1 MWGRSSWASPS
12 PRRSSRWARPS
23 PISSTSRRSP
33 PTKRSH
39 DRSRRP
45 TMTRRAPP
53 FTRILLGSLVLTL
66 PAALVLGVL
75 VWADALPVGTA
86 ALSVAA
92 IYAGVALLSGP
103 LFSGLAQVRT
113 ALGALAQGAT
123 TLPDIVTLSPTARE
137 LGRDA
142 ARFARALRETVAA
155 SAEARASAESVLSAL
170 PEPLMLIDAEPR
182 ILSANPSALELLG
195 PRLAGRD
202 LGAALRVP
210 AVLEATDA
218 VLAGGE
224 GRTVEIELP
233 GSVERHLSAQV
244 GPLRPPTS
252 AGAAAVLT
260 LTDITG
266 SKRSERMRQDFVA
279 NASHELRTP
288 LATLLGFIE
297 TLRGPARDDNAAR
310 DRFLSIM
317 AEQASRMSR
326 LVDDLL
332 SLSRIELNE
341 HLAPKERVDLR
352 RVLVAGDPDELAQVF
367 QNLIDNAIKYGRSG
381 TAVEV
386 SAGVSTRRLA
396 GTPAALVAILDHGE
410 GILSE
415 HIPRLTER
423 FYRVDPARSRELGG
437 TGLGLAIVKHI
448 VNHHRGL
455 LEIESELGEGSVFTV
470 HLPVAEAAEPP
481 RV

>member
-1 MWGRSSWASPS
+1 M
-12 PRRSSRWARPS
+12 RW
-23 PISSTSRRSP
+23 
-33 PTKRSH
+33 
-39 DRSRRP
+39 
-45 TMTRRAPP
+45 RAPS
-53 FTRILLGSLVLTL
+53 FARIFLGSLVLTL

-75 VWADALPVGTA
+75 AWTEALAAGTA
-86 ALSVAA
+86 VLATLA
-92 IYAGVALLSGP
+92 IYLGVALVSGP
-103 LFSGLAQVRT
+103 LFSGLAQVRA
-113 ALGALAQGAT
+113 ALQALAQGAT
-123 TLPDIVTLSPTARE
+123 AVPDIVTLSPMARE
-137 LGRDA
+137 LGRDVV
-142 ARFARALRETVAA
+142 RFARALRETVAE
-155 SAEARASAESVLSAL
+155 SAEARASAEAVLSAL
-170 PEPLMLIDAEPR
+170 PEPLLLIDAERR
-182 ILSANPSALELLG
+182 IVSANPSALDLLG

-218 VLAGGE
+218 VLAGGA
-224 GRTVEIELP
+224 GRTVEVDLP
-233 GSVERHLSAQV
+233 GLVERHLSAQV

-266 SKRSERMRQDFVA
+266 TKRSERMRQDFVA

-310 DRFLSIM
+310 ERFLSIM
-317 AEQASRMSR
+317 AEQASRMAR

-352 RVLVAGDPDELAQVF
+352 RVLIAVADGLEQRAAKRQMRIDVALPDSLPDVVGDPDEIVQVF

-386 SAGVSTRRLA
+386 SAATSAKRLA
-396 GTPAALVAILDHGE
+396 GAPAAAVAIRDHGE
-410 GILSE
+410 GILAE
-415 HIPRLTER
+415 QIPRLTER
-423 FYRVDPARSRELGG
+423 FYRVDPASSRELGG

-455 LEIESELGEGSVFTV
+455 LEIESELGQGSVFTV
-470 HLPVAEAAEPP
+470 HLPIVESAEP
-481 RV
+481 RRL

>member
-1 MWGRSSWASPS
+1 
-12 PRRSSRWARPS
+12 
-23 PISSTSRRSP
+23 
-33 PTKRSH
+33 
-39 DRSRRP
+39 
-45 TMTRRAPP
+45 MTRRAPP
-53 FTRILLGSLVLTL
+53 FGRILLGSLVLTL

-75 VWADALPVGTA
+75 VWAGAITGDTGGLA
-86 ALSVAA
+86 ALA
-92 IYAGVALLSGP
+92 IYIGVALVSGP
-103 LFSGLAQVRT
+103 LFSGLAQVKA
-113 ALGALAQGAT
+113 ALEALAQGAT
-123 TLPDIVTLSPTARE
+123 PLPGIVTLSPTARE
-137 LGRDA
+137 LGRDVG
-142 ARFARALRETVAA
+142 RFSRALRETIVR

-170 PEPLMLIDAEPR
+170 PEPLLLIDAERR
-182 ILSANPSALELLG
+182 IVSANPAALDLLG

-218 VLAGGE
+218 VLKGAGAH
-224 GRTVEIELP
+224 TVEVDLP
-233 GSVERHLSAQV
+233 GAVERHLSAQV
-244 GPLRPPTS
+244 GPLQPPTS
-252 AGAAAVLT
+252 EGAAAVLT
-260 LTDITG
+260 LTDITA

-297 TLRGPARDDNAAR
+297 TMRGPARDDEAAR

-317 AEQASRMSR
+317 AEQASRMAR

-341 HLAPKERVDLR
+341 HLAPRERVDLR
-352 RVLVAGDPDELAQVF
+352 RVLIAVADSLEQRAEKRQMRIEVSLPDALPEVVGDPDELAQVF

-386 SAGVSTRRLA
+386 SAAASPKRL
-396 GTPAALVAILDHGE
+396 GGGAAAVVAIRDHGE
-410 GILSE
+410 GILTE

-423 FYRVDPARSRELGG
+423 FYRVDPARSREFGG

-455 LEIESELGEGSVFTV
+455 LEIESELGEGSVFAV
-470 HLPVAEAAEPP
+470 HLPVAEIP
-481 RV
+481 

>member
-1 MWGRSSWASPS
+1 M
-12 PRRSSRWARPS
+12 
-23 PISSTSRRSP
+23 
-33 PTKRSH
+33 
-39 DRSRRP
+39 
-45 TMTRRAPP
+45 MRRAPP
-53 FTRILLGSLVLTL
+53 IGRILLGSLLLTL

-75 VWADALPVGTA
+75 AWAGTFAIGTTALATV
-86 ALSVAA
+86 A
-92 IYAGVALLSGP
+92 IYLGVALLSGP
-103 LFSGLAQVRT
+103 LFSGLAQVKR
-113 ALGALAQGAT
+113 ALEALAQGAT

-137 LGRDA
+137 LGRDVG
-142 ARFARALRETVAA
+142 RFSRALRETIDE
-155 SAEARASAESVLSAL
+155 SAKARASAESVLSAL
-170 PEPLMLIDAEPR
+170 PEPLLLIDAERR
-182 ILSANPSALELLG
+182 IVSANPSALDLLG

-218 VLAGGE
+218 VLAGDGAH
-224 GRTVEIELP
+224 TVEVDLP
-233 GSVERHLSAQV
+233 GPVERHLSAQV

-252 AGAAAVLT
+252 EGAAAVLT
-260 LTDITG
+260 LTDITA
-266 SKRSERMRQDFVA
+266 SKRSEHMRQDFVA

-297 TLRGPARDDNAAR
+297 TMRGPARDDEAAR

-317 AEQASRMSR
+317 AEQASRMAR

-341 HLAPKERVDLR
+341 HLAPRERVDLR
-352 RVLVAGDPDELAQVF
+352 RVLIAVADSLEQRAEKRQMRIDVSLPEALPEVVGDPDELAQVF

-386 SAGVSTRRLA
+386 SANTSPKRLA
-396 GTPAALVAILDHGE
+396 GGAAAVVAIRDHGE
-410 GILSE
+410 GILTE

-423 FYRVDPARSRELGG
+423 FYRVDPARSREFGG

-455 LEIESELGEGSVFTV
+455 LEIESELGEGSVFAV
-470 HLPVAEAAEPP
+470 HLPVAESA
-481 RV
+481 

>member
-1 MWGRSSWASPS
+1 M
-12 PRRSSRWARPS
+12 RW
-23 PISSTSRRSP
+23 
-33 PTKRSH
+33 
-39 DRSRRP
+39 
-45 TMTRRAPP
+45 RAPP
-53 FTRILLGSLVLTL
+53 FARICLGSLVLTL
-66 PAALVLGVL
+66 PAAVVLGVL
-75 VWADALPVGTA
+75 AWTGTLSAGTA
-86 ALSVAA
+86 ALATLAV
-92 IYAGVALLSGP
+92 YLGVALLSGP
-103 LFSGLAQVRT
+103 LFSGLAQVKA
-113 ALGALAQGAT
+113 ALQALAQGAT

-137 LGRDA
+137 LGRDVG
-142 ARFARALRETVAA
+142 RFARALRETVAA
-155 SAEARASAESVLSAL
+155 SAEARASAESVLAAL
-170 PEPLMLIDAEPR
+170 PEPLLLIDAERR
-182 ILSANPSALELLG
+182 IVSANPSALDLLG
-195 PRLAGRD
+195 PRLPGRD

-218 VLAGGE
+218 VLAGGT
-224 GRTVEIELP
+224 GRTVEVDLP

-266 SKRSERMRQDFVA
+266 TKRSERMRQDFVA

-317 AEQASRMSR
+317 AEQASRMAR

-352 RVLVAGDPDELAQVF
+352 RVLIAVADGLEQRAAKRQMRIDVALPESLPDVVGDPDELAQVF

-386 SAGVSTRRLA
+386 TGGASPRRLA
-396 GTPAALVAILDHGE
+396 GVLAAQVAIRDHGE
-410 GILSE
+410 GILTE

-455 LEIESELGEGSVFTV
+455 LEIESELGEGSVFKV
-470 HLPVAEAAEPP
+470 HLPVAAVSEIP
-481 RV
+481 RL

>member
-1 MWGRSSWASPS
+1 
-12 PRRSSRWARPS
+12 
-23 PISSTSRRSP
+23 
-33 PTKRSH
+33 
-39 DRSRRP
+39 
-45 TMTRRAPP
+45 MTRRAPP
-53 FTRILLGSLVLTL
+53 FGRILLGSLVLAL
-66 PAALVLGVL
+66 PAAVVLAVL
-75 VWADALPVGTA
+75 VSAGALSRGTA
-86 ALSVAA
+86 GLAILA
-92 IYAGVALLSGP
+92 IYLGVALLAGP
-103 LFSGLAQVRT
+103 LFSGLAQVKR
-113 ALGALAQGAT
+113 ALEALAQGAT
-123 TLPDIVTLSPTARE
+123 TLPDVVTLSPTARE
-137 LGRDA
+137 LGRDVG
-142 ARFARALRETVAA
+142 RFSRAFRETIAR
-155 SAEARASAESVLSAL
+155 SAEAQASAESVLSAL
-170 PEPLMLIDAEPR
+170 PEPLLLIDAERR
-182 ILSANPSALELLG
+182 IVSANPSALDLLG

-218 VLAGGE
+218 VLKGAGA
-224 GRTVEIELP
+224 RTVEVDLP
-233 GSVERHLSAQV
+233 GPIERHLSAQV
-244 GPLRPPTS
+244 GSLRPPTS
-252 AGAAAVLT
+252 EGAEAVLT
-260 LTDITG
+260 LTDITA

-317 AEQASRMSR
+317 AEQASRMAR

-341 HLAPKERVDLR
+341 HLAPKQRVDLR
-352 RVLVAGDPDELAQVF
+352 RVLMAVADSLEQRAEKRQMRIDVNLPDALPEVVGDPDELAQVF

-386 SAGVSTRRLA
+386 SATSSAKRLSGA
-396 GTPAALVAILDHGE
+396 PAASVAIRDHGE
-410 GILSE
+410 GILTE

-455 LEIESELGEGSVFTV
+455 LEVESELGEGSVFTV
-470 HLPVAEAAEPP
+470 HLSVAESAEPA

>member
-1 MWGRSSWASPS
+1 
-12 PRRSSRWARPS
+12 
-23 PISSTSRRSP
+23 
-33 PTKRSH
+33 
-39 DRSRRP
+39 
-45 TMTRRAPP
+45 MTRRAPP
-53 FTRILLGSLVLTL
+53 FGRIFLGSLVLTV
-66 PAALVLGVL
+66 PAAVVLSVL
-75 VWADALPVGTA
+75 VWAGALSGGTA
-86 ALSVAA
+86 GLATLAT
-92 IYAGVALLSGP
+92 YLGVVLVSGP
-103 LFSGLAQVRT
+103 LFSGLVQVKG
-113 ALGALAQGAT
+113 ALEALAQGAT
-123 TLPDIVTLSPTARE
+123 TLPNIVTLSPTARE
-137 LGRDA
+137 LGRDVG
-142 ARFARALRETVAA
+142 RFSRALRETIAK

-170 PEPLMLIDAEPR
+170 PEPLLLIDPERR
-182 ILSANPSALELLG
+182 IVSANPSALDVLG

-218 VLAGGE
+218 VLKGAGA
-224 GRTVEIELP
+224 RTVEVDLP
-233 GSVERHLSAQV
+233 GPIERHLSAQV

-252 AGAAAVLT
+252 EGAAAVLT
-260 LTDITG
+260 LTDITT

-310 DRFLSIM
+310 ERFLSIM
-317 AEQASRMSR
+317 AEQASRMAR

-352 RVLVAGDPDELAQVF
+352 RVLMAVADSLEQRAEKRQMRIDISLPDALPEVVGDPDELAQVF

-386 SAGVSTRRLA
+386 SAATSGKRLA
-396 GTPAALVAILDHGE
+396 GAAAAAVAIRDHGE
-410 GILSE
+410 GILTE

-455 LEIESELGEGSVFTV
+455 LEIESELGEGSVFTI
-470 HLPVAEAAEPP
+470 HLPVADPAEAS
-481 RV
+481 RL

>member
-1 MWGRSSWASPS
+1 M
-12 PRRSSRWARPS
+12 
-23 PISSTSRRSP
+23 
-33 PTKRSH
+33 
-39 DRSRRP
+39 
-45 TMTRRAPP
+45 MRRAPP
-53 FTRILLGSLVLTL
+53 FARIILGSLVLTV
-66 PAALVLGVL
+66 PSAVVLGVL
-75 VWADALPVGTA
+75 VWAEELAIGTA
-86 ALSVAA
+86 ALATTA
-92 IYAGVALLSGP
+92 IFVGIALMSGP
-103 LFSGLAQVRT
+103 LFSGLVQVKR
-113 ALGALAQGAT
+113 ALEALAQGAT
-123 TLPDIVTLSPTARE
+123 ALPDIVTLSPTARE
-137 LGRDA
+137 LGRDVG
-142 ARFARALRETVAA
+142 RFARALRETVAE

-170 PEPLMLIDAEPR
+170 PEPLLLINTERR
-182 ILSANPSALELLG
+182 IVSANPSAVDLLG
-195 PRLAGRD
+195 PRLGGRD

-218 VLAGGE
+218 VLEGGD
-224 GRTVEIELP
+224 GRTVEVDLP
-233 GSVERHLSAQV
+233 GPVERHLSAQV

-252 AGAAAVLT
+252 EGAAAVVT
-260 LTDITG
+260 LTDITAT
-266 SKRSERMRQDFVA
+266 KRSERMRQDFVA

-352 RVLVAGDPDELAQVF
+352 RVLMAVADSLEQRAEKRAMRIDVALPESLPEVIGDPDELAQVF

-386 SAGVSTRRLA
+386 SAGASLKRLA
-396 GTPAALVAILDHGE
+396 GAPAAQVAIRDHGE
-410 GILSE
+410 GILTE

-455 LEIESELGEGSVFTV
+455 LEVDSTLGEGSVFTV
-470 HLPVAEAAEPP
+470 HLPVVELSEVP

>member
-1 MWGRSSWASPS
+1 M
-12 PRRSSRWARPS
+12 RW
-23 PISSTSRRSP
+23 
-33 PTKRSH
+33 
-39 DRSRRP
+39 
-45 TMTRRAPP
+45 RAPP
-53 FTRILLGSLVLTL
+53 FARICLGSLVLTL
-66 PAALVLGVL
+66 PAAVVLGVL
-75 VWADALPVGTA
+75 AWTGTLSAGTA
-86 ALSVAA
+86 ALATLAV
-92 IYAGVALLSGP
+92 YLGVALLSGP
-103 LFSGLAQVRT
+103 LFSGLAQVKA
-113 ALGALAQGAT
+113 ALQALAQGAT

-137 LGRDA
+137 LGRDVG
-142 ARFARALRETVAA
+142 RFARALRETVAA
-155 SAEARASAESVLSAL
+155 SAEARASAESVLAAL
-170 PEPLMLIDAEPR
+170 PEPLLLIDAERR
-182 ILSANPSALELLG
+182 IVSANPSALDLLG
-195 PRLAGRD
+195 PRLPGRD

-218 VLAGGE
+218 VLAGGT
-224 GRTVEIELP
+224 GRTIEVDLP

-266 SKRSERMRQDFVA
+266 TKRSERMRQDFVA

-317 AEQASRMSR
+317 AEQASRMAR

-352 RVLVAGDPDELAQVF
+352 RVLIAVADGLEQRAAKRQMRIDVALPESLPDVVGDPDELAQVF

-386 SAGVSTRRLA
+386 TGGASPRRLA
-396 GTPAALVAILDHGE
+396 GVLAAQVAIRDHGE
-410 GILSE
+410 GILTE

-455 LEIESELGEGSVFTV
+455 LEIESELGEGSVFKV
-470 HLPVAEAAEPP
+470 HLPVAAVSEIP
-481 RV
+481 RL

>member
-1 MWGRSSWASPS
+1 M
-12 PRRSSRWARPS
+12 
-23 PISSTSRRSP
+23 
-33 PTKRSH
+33 
-39 DRSRRP
+39 
-45 TMTRRAPP
+45 MRRAPP
-53 FTRILLGSLVLTL
+53 FARIILGSLVLTV
-66 PAALVLGVL
+66 PAAVVLGLL
-75 VWADALPVGTA
+75 VWAEELAIGTA
-86 ALSVAA
+86 ALATAA
-92 IYAGVALLSGP
+92 IFVGIALVSGP
-103 LFSGLAQVRT
+103 LFSGLVQVKR
-113 ALGALAQGAT
+113 ALEALAQGAT
-123 TLPDIVTLSPTARE
+123 ALPDIVTLSPTARE
-137 LGRDA
+137 LGRDVG
-142 ARFARALRETVAA
+142 RFARALRETVAE

-170 PEPLMLIDAEPR
+170 PEPLLLINTERR
-182 ILSANPSALELLG
+182 IVSANPSAVDLLG
-195 PRLAGRD
+195 PRLGGRD

-218 VLAGGE
+218 VLEGGD
-224 GRTVEIELP
+224 GRTVEVDLP
-233 GSVERHLSAQV
+233 GPVERHLSAQV

-252 AGAAAVLT
+252 EGAAAVVT
-260 LTDITG
+260 LTDITAT
-266 SKRSERMRQDFVA
+266 KRSERMRQDFVA

-352 RVLVAGDPDELAQVF
+352 RVLMAVADSLEQRAEKRAMRIDVALPESLPEVIGDPDELAQVF

-386 SAGVSTRRLA
+386 SAGASLKRLA
-396 GTPAALVAILDHGE
+396 GAPAAQVAIRDHGE
-410 GILSE
+410 GILTE

-455 LEIESELGEGSVFTV
+455 LEVDSTLGEGSVFTV
-470 HLPVAEAAEPP
+470 HLPVVELSEAP
-481 RV
+481 RA

>member
-1 MWGRSSWASPS
+1 
-12 PRRSSRWARPS
+12 
-23 PISSTSRRSP
+23 
-33 PTKRSH
+33 
-39 DRSRRP
+39 
-45 TMTRRAPP
+45 
-53 FTRILLGSLVLTL
+53 
-66 PAALVLGVL
+66 
-75 VWADALPVGTA
+75 
-86 ALSVAA
+86 
-92 IYAGVALLSGP
+92 
-103 LFSGLAQVRT
+103 
-113 ALGALAQGAT
+113 
-123 TLPDIVTLSPTARE
+123 
-137 LGRDA
+137 
-142 ARFARALRETVAA
+142 
-155 SAEARASAESVLSAL
+155 
-170 PEPLMLIDAEPR
+170 MLIDAERR

-266 SKRSERMRQDFVA
+266 RKRSERMRQDFVA

-352 RVLVAGDPDELAQVF
+352 RVLVAVADSLEQRAAKRQMRIETKLPESLPEVAGDPDELAQVF

-396 GTPAALVAILDHGE
+396 GTPAALVAIRDHGE

>member
-1 MWGRSSWASPS
+1 M
-12 PRRSSRWARPS
+12 RW
-23 PISSTSRRSP
+23 
-33 PTKRSH
+33 
-39 DRSRRP
+39 
-45 TMTRRAPP
+45 RAPS
-53 FTRILLGSLVLTL
+53 FARIFLGSLVLTL

-75 VWADALPVGTA
+75 AWTEALAAGTA
-86 ALSVAA
+86 VLATLA
-92 IYAGVALLSGP
+92 IYLGIALVSGP
-103 LFSGLAQVRT
+103 LFSGLAQVRA
-113 ALGALAQGAT
+113 ALQALAQGAT
-123 TLPDIVTLSPTARE
+123 ALPDIVTLSPMARE
-137 LGRDA
+137 LGRDVG
-142 ARFARALRETVAA
+142 RFARALRETVAE
-155 SAEARASAESVLSAL
+155 SAEARASAEAVLSAL
-170 PEPLMLIDAEPR
+170 PEPLLLIDAERR
-182 ILSANPSALELLG
+182 IVSANPSALDLLG

-218 VLAGGE
+218 VLAGGA
-224 GRTVEIELP
+224 GRTVEVDLP
-233 GSVERHLSAQV
+233 GLVERHLSAQV

-252 AGAAAVLT
+252 AGAAAVVT

-266 SKRSERMRQDFVA
+266 MKRSERMRQDFVA

-310 DRFLSIM
+310 ERFLSIM
-317 AEQASRMSR
+317 AEQASRMAR

-352 RVLVAGDPDELAQVF
+352 RVLIAVADGLEQRAAKRQMRIDVALPDSLPDVVGDPDEIVQVF

-386 SAGVSTRRLA
+386 TAGASPRRLA
-396 GTPAALVAILDHGE
+396 GALAAEVAIRDHGE
-410 GILSE
+410 GILAE
-415 HIPRLTER
+415 QIPRLTER

-455 LEIESELGEGSVFTV
+455 LEIESELGQGSVFTV
-470 HLPVAEAAEPP
+470 HLPIVETAEP
-481 RV
+481 RRL

>member
-1 MWGRSSWASPS
+1 M
-12 PRRSSRWARPS
+12 RW
-23 PISSTSRRSP
+23 
-33 PTKRSH
+33 
-39 DRSRRP
+39 
-45 TMTRRAPP
+45 RAPP
-53 FTRILLGSLVLTL
+53 FARIFLGSVVLTL

-75 VWADALPVGTA
+75 SWTGTLAAGTA
-86 ALSVAA
+86 VLATLAV
-92 IYAGVALLSGP
+92 YLGVALFSGP
-103 LFSGLAQVRT
+103 LFSGLAQVKAALEAL
-113 ALGALAQGAT
+113 ALGATAV
-123 TLPDIVTLSPTARE
+123 PDIVTLSPTARE
-137 LGRDA
+137 LGRDVG
-142 ARFARALRETVAA
+142 RFARALRETVAE

-170 PEPLMLIDAEPR
+170 PEPLLLIDAERR
-182 ILSANPSALELLG
+182 IVSANRSALDLLG

-202 LGAALRVP
+202 LGAALRAP

-218 VLAGGE
+218 VLAGGA
-224 GRTVEIELP
+224 GRTVEVELP
-233 GSVERHLSAQV
+233 GSLERHLSAQV

-252 AGAAAVLT
+252 EGAAAVLT

-266 SKRSERMRQDFVA
+266 TKRSERMRQDFVA

-297 TLRGPARDDNAAR
+297 TLRGPARDDSAAH

-352 RVLVAGDPDELAQVF
+352 RVLIAVADSLEQRAEKRQMRIDVDLPESLPEVVGDPDELAQVF
-367 QNLIDNAIKYGRSG
+367 QNLIDNAIKYGRPG
-381 TAVEV
+381 TGVEV
-386 SAGVSTRRLA
+386 GAGPSPRRLA
-396 GTPAALVAILDHGE
+396 GALAARVSIRDHGE
-410 GILSE
+410 GILTE

-455 LEIESELGEGSVFTV
+455 LEIESELGEGSRFTV
-470 HLPVAEAAEPP
+470 HLPIVETSEPP

>member
-1 MWGRSSWASPS
+1 M
-12 PRRSSRWARPS
+12 RW
-23 PISSTSRRSP
+23 
-33 PTKRSH
+33 
-39 DRSRRP
+39 
-45 TMTRRAPP
+45 RAPP
-53 FTRILLGSLVLTL
+53 FARIFLGSLVLTL
-66 PAALVLGVL
+66 PAALVLGAL
-75 VWADALPVGTA
+75 AWTETLAADTALLATF
-86 ALSVAA
+86 A
-92 IYAGVALLSGP
+92 IYLGVALLSGP
-103 LFSGLAQVRT
+103 LFSGLAQVKA
-113 ALGALAQGAT
+113 ALQALAQGAT

-137 LGRDA
+137 LGRDVG
-142 ARFARALRETVAA
+142 RFARALRETVAE

-170 PEPLMLIDAEPR
+170 PEPLLLIDAERR
-182 ILSANPSALELLG
+182 IVSANPSAVELLG

-218 VLAGGE
+218 VLEGGAG
-224 GRTVEIELP
+224 RAVEVDLP

-266 SKRSERMRQDFVA
+266 TKRSERMRQDFVA

-310 DRFLSIM
+310 ERFLSIM
-317 AEQASRMSR
+317 AEQASRMAR

-341 HLAPKERVDLR
+341 HLAPKQRVDLR
-352 RVLVAGDPDELAQVF
+352 RVLIAVADALEQRAAKRQMRIDLALPESLPDVVGDPDELVQVF

-386 SAGVSTRRLA
+386 TAGASPRRLA
-396 GTPAALVAILDHGE
+396 GTLAAEVAIRDYGE
-410 GILSE
+410 GILTE
-415 HIPRLTER
+415 QIPRLTER

-455 LEIESELGEGSVFTV
+455 LEIESQLGEGSVFTV
-470 HLPVAEAAEPP
+470 HLPVVESADT
-481 RV
+481 RRL

>member
-1 MWGRSSWASPS
+1 
-12 PRRSSRWARPS
+12 
-23 PISSTSRRSP
+23 
-33 PTKRSH
+33 
-39 DRSRRP
+39 
-45 TMTRRAPP
+45 
-53 FTRILLGSLVLTL
+53 
-66 PAALVLGVL
+66 
-75 VWADALPVGTA
+75 
-86 ALSVAA
+86 
-92 IYAGVALLSGP
+92 
-103 LFSGLAQVRT
+103 
-113 ALGALAQGAT
+113 
-123 TLPDIVTLSPTARE
+123 
-137 LGRDA
+137 
-142 ARFARALRETVAA
+142 
-155 SAEARASAESVLSAL
+155 VLSAL
-170 PEPLMLIDAEPR
+170 PEPLLLIDTERR
-182 ILSANPSALELLG
+182 IVSANPSALDLLG

-218 VLAGGE
+218 VLKGGSA
-224 GRTVEIELP
+224 RTVEVDLP

-252 AGAAAVLT
+252 EGAAAVLT
-260 LTDITG
+260 LTDITA

-297 TLRGPARDDNAAR
+297 TMRGPARDDEAAR

-317 AEQASRMSR
+317 AEQASRMAR

-341 HLAPKERVDLR
+341 HLAPRERVDLR
-352 RVLVAGDPDELAQVF
+352 RVLAAVADSLEQRAEKRQMRIDVTLPDALPDVVGDADELAQVF

-386 SAGVSTRRLA
+386 SVGLSTKRLA
-396 GTPAALVAILDHGE
+396 GGPAAAVAIRDHGE
-410 GILSE
+410 GILTE

-423 FYRVDPARSRELGG
+423 FYRVDPARSREFGG

-455 LEIESELGEGSVFTV
+455 LEIESELGEGSVFAV
-470 HLPVAEAAEPP
+470 HLPVAEASEMP
-481 RV
+481 RL

>member
-1 MWGRSSWASPS
+1 M
-12 PRRSSRWARPS
+12 RW
-23 PISSTSRRSP
+23 
-33 PTKRSH
+33 
-39 DRSRRP
+39 
-45 TMTRRAPP
+45 RAPS
-53 FTRILLGSLVLTL
+53 FARIFLGSLVLTL

-75 VWADALPVGTA
+75 AWTEALAPGTA
-86 ALSVAA
+86 VLATVAV
-92 IYAGVALLSGP
+92 YLGVALVSGP
-103 LFSGLAQVRT
+103 LFSGLAQVRV
-113 ALGALAQGAT
+113 ALQALAQGAT
-123 TLPDIVTLSPTARE
+123 PLPDIVTLSPMARE
-137 LGRDA
+137 LGRDVG
-142 ARFARALRETVAA
+142 RFARALRETVAE
-155 SAEARASAESVLSAL
+155 SAEARTSAEAVLSAL
-170 PEPLMLIDAEPR
+170 PEPLLLIDAERR
-182 ILSANPSALELLG
+182 IVSANPSALDLLG

-218 VLAGGE
+218 VLAGGA
-224 GRTVEIELP
+224 GRTVEVDLP
-233 GSVERHLSAQV
+233 GLVERHLSAQV

-266 SKRSERMRQDFVA
+266 TKRSERMRQDFVA

-310 DRFLSIM
+310 ERFLSIM
-317 AEQASRMSR
+317 AEQASRMAR

-352 RVLVAGDPDELAQVF
+352 RVLIAVADGLEQRAAKRQMRIDVALPDSLPDVVGDPDEIVQVF

-386 SAGVSTRRLA
+386 TAGASPRRLA
-396 GTPAALVAILDHGE
+396 GALAAAVAIRDHGE
-410 GILSE
+410 GILTE
-415 HIPRLTER
+415 QIPRLTER
-423 FYRVDPARSRELGG
+423 FYRADPARSRELGG

-455 LEIESELGEGSVFTV
+455 LEIESELGQGSVFTV
-470 HLPVAEAAEPP
+470 HLPIVESAEP
-481 RV
+481 RRL

>member
-1 MWGRSSWASPS
+1 
-12 PRRSSRWARPS
+12 
-23 PISSTSRRSP
+23 
-33 PTKRSH
+33 
-39 DRSRRP
+39 
-45 TMTRRAPP
+45 
-53 FTRILLGSLVLTL
+53 
-66 PAALVLGVL
+66 
-75 VWADALPVGTA
+75 
-86 ALSVAA
+86 
-92 IYAGVALLSGP
+92 
-103 LFSGLAQVRT
+103 
-113 ALGALAQGAT
+113 
-123 TLPDIVTLSPTARE
+123 
-137 LGRDA
+137 
-142 ARFARALRETVAA
+142 
-155 SAEARASAESVLSAL
+155 VLSAL
-170 PEPLMLIDAEPR
+170 PEPLLLIDAERR
-182 ILSANPSALELLG
+182 IVSANPSAVELLG

-218 VLAGGE
+218 VLEGGAG
-224 GRTVEIELP
+224 RAVEVDLP

-266 SKRSERMRQDFVA
+266 TKRSERMRQDFVA

-310 DRFLSIM
+310 ERFLSIM
-317 AEQASRMSR
+317 AEQASRMAR

-352 RVLVAGDPDELAQVF
+352 RVLIAVADALEQRAAKRQMRIDLALPESLPDVVGDPDELVQVF

-386 SAGVSTRRLA
+386 TAGASPRRLA
-396 GTPAALVAILDHGE
+396 GALAAEVAIRDYGE
-410 GILSE
+410 GILTE
-415 HIPRLTER
+415 QIPRLTER

-455 LEIESELGEGSVFTV
+455 LEIESQLGEGSVFTV
-470 HLPVAEAAEPP
+470 HLPVVESADT
-481 RV
+481 RRL

>member
-1 MWGRSSWASPS
+1 
-12 PRRSSRWARPS
+12 
-23 PISSTSRRSP
+23 
-33 PTKRSH
+33 
-39 DRSRRP
+39 
-45 TMTRRAPP
+45 MTRRAPP
-53 FTRILLGSLVLTL
+53 FGRILLGSLVLAL
-66 PAALVLGVL
+66 PAAVVLAVL
-75 VWADALPVGTA
+75 VSAGALSGGTA
-86 ALSVAA
+86 GLSILA
-92 IYAGVALLSGP
+92 IYLGVALLAGP
-103 LFSGLAQVRT
+103 LFSGFAQVKR
-113 ALGALAQGAT
+113 ALEALAQGAT
-123 TLPDIVTLSPTARE
+123 TLPDVVTLSPTARE
-137 LGRDA
+137 LGRDVG
-142 ARFARALRETVAA
+142 RFSRALRETIAR
-155 SAEARASAESVLSAL
+155 SAEAQASAESVLSAL
-170 PEPLMLIDAEPR
+170 PEPLLLIDAERR
-182 ILSANPSALELLG
+182 IVSANPSALDLLG

-218 VLAGGE
+218 VLKGAGA
-224 GRTVEIELP
+224 RTVEVDLP
-233 GSVERHLSAQV
+233 GPIERHLSAQV
-244 GPLRPPTS
+244 GSLRPPTS
-252 AGAAAVLT
+252 EGAEAVLT
-260 LTDITG
+260 LTDITA

-317 AEQASRMSR
+317 AEQASRMAR

-341 HLAPKERVDLR
+341 HLAPKQRVDLR
-352 RVLVAGDPDELAQVF
+352 RVLMAVADSLEQRAEKRQMRIDVNLPDALPEVVGDPDELAQVF

-386 SAGVSTRRLA
+386 SATSSAKRLSGA
-396 GTPAALVAILDHGE
+396 PAASVAIRDHGE
-410 GILSE
+410 GILTE

-455 LEIESELGEGSVFTV
+455 LEVESELGEGSVFTV
-470 HLPVAEAAEPP
+470 HLPVAESAEPA

>member
-1 MWGRSSWASPS
+1 M
-12 PRRSSRWARPS
+12 RW
-23 PISSTSRRSP
+23 
-33 PTKRSH
+33 
-39 DRSRRP
+39 
-45 TMTRRAPP
+45 RAPP
-53 FTRILLGSLVLTL
+53 FARICLGSLVLTL
-66 PAALVLGVL
+66 PSAVVLGVL
-75 VWADALPVGTA
+75 AWTGTLSAGTA
-86 ALSVAA
+86 ALATLAV
-92 IYAGVALLSGP
+92 YLGVALLSGP
-103 LFSGLAQVRT
+103 LFSGLAQVKA
-113 ALGALAQGAT
+113 ALQALAQGAT

-137 LGRDA
+137 LGRDVG
-142 ARFARALRETVAA
+142 RFARALRETVAA
-155 SAEARASAESVLSAL
+155 SAEARASAESVLAAL
-170 PEPLMLIDAEPR
+170 PEPLLLIDAERR
-182 ILSANPSALELLG
+182 IVSANPSALDLLG
-195 PRLAGRD
+195 PRLPGRD

-218 VLAGGE
+218 VLAGGT
-224 GRTVEIELP
+224 GRTVEVDLP

-266 SKRSERMRQDFVA
+266 TKRSERMRQDFVA

-317 AEQASRMSR
+317 AEQASRMAR

-352 RVLVAGDPDELAQVF
+352 RVLIAVADGLEQRAAKRQMRIDVALPESLPDVVGDPDELAQVF
-367 QNLIDNAIKYGRSG
+367 QNLIDNAIKFGRSG

-386 SAGVSTRRLA
+386 TGGASPRRLA
-396 GTPAALVAILDHGE
+396 GVLAAQVAIRDHGE
-410 GILSE
+410 GILTE

-455 LEIESELGEGSVFTV
+455 LEIESELGEGSVFKV
-470 HLPVAEAAEPP
+470 HLPVAAVSEIP
-481 RV
+481 RL

>member
-1 MWGRSSWASPS
+1 
-12 PRRSSRWARPS
+12 
-23 PISSTSRRSP
+23 
-33 PTKRSH
+33 
-39 DRSRRP
+39 
-45 TMTRRAPP
+45 
-53 FTRILLGSLVLTL
+53 LGSLVLTL

-75 VWADALPVGTA
+75 AWTEALAPGTA
-86 ALSVAA
+86 VLATVAV
-92 IYAGVALLSGP
+92 YLGVALVSGP
-103 LFSGLAQVRT
+103 LFSGLAQVRV
-113 ALGALAQGAT
+113 ALQALAQGAT
-123 TLPDIVTLSPTARE
+123 PLPDIVTLSPMARE
-137 LGRDA
+137 LGRDVG
-142 ARFARALRETVAA
+142 RFARALRETVAE
-155 SAEARASAESVLSAL
+155 SAEARASAEAVLSAL
-170 PEPLMLIDAEPR
+170 PEPLLLIDAERR
-182 ILSANPSALELLG
+182 IVSANPSALDLLG

-218 VLAGGE
+218 VLAGGA
-224 GRTVEIELP
+224 GRTVEVDLP
-233 GSVERHLSAQV
+233 GLVERHLSAQV

-266 SKRSERMRQDFVA
+266 TKRSERMRQDFVA

-310 DRFLSIM
+310 ERFLSIM
-317 AEQASRMSR
+317 AEQASRMAR

-352 RVLVAGDPDELAQVF
+352 RVLIAVADGLEQRAAKRQMRIDVALPDSLPDVVGDPDEIVQVF

-386 SAGVSTRRLA
+386 TAGASPRRLA
-396 GTPAALVAILDHGE
+396 GALAAAVAIRDHGE
-410 GILSE
+410 GILTE
-415 HIPRLTER
+415 QIPRLTER
-423 FYRVDPARSRELGG
+423 FYRADPARSRELGG

-455 LEIESELGEGSVFTV
+455 LEIESELGQGSVFTV
-470 HLPVAEAAEPP
+470 HLPIVESAEP
-481 RV
+481 RRL

>member
-1 MWGRSSWASPS
+1 M
-12 PRRSSRWARPS
+12 
-23 PISSTSRRSP
+23 
-33 PTKRSH
+33 
-39 DRSRRP
+39 
-45 TMTRRAPP
+45 MRRAPP
-53 FTRILLGSLVLTL
+53 FGRILLGSLPLTL
-66 PAALVLGVL
+66 PAALVLGAL
-75 VWADALPVGTA
+75 VWAGTLAAGTA
-86 ALSVAA
+86 GLATLA
-92 IYAGVALLSGP
+92 IYLGVALLSGP
-103 LFSGLAQVRT
+103 LFSGLSQVKA
-113 ALGALAQGAT
+113 ALEALAQGAS

-137 LGRDA
+137 LGRDVG
-142 ARFARALRETVAA
+142 RFSRALRETIVE
-155 SAEARASAESVLSAL
+155 SAEARTSAESVLSAL
-170 PEPLMLIDAEPR
+170 PEPLLLIDAERR
-182 ILSANPSALELLG
+182 IVSANPSALDLLG

-218 VLAGGE
+218 VLAGNGAH
-224 GRTVEIELP
+224 TIEVDLP
-233 GSVERHLSAQV
+233 GPIERHLSAQV

-252 AGAAAVLT
+252 EGAAAVLT
-260 LTDITG
+260 LTDITA

-297 TLRGPARDDNAAR
+297 TMRGPARDDEAAR

-317 AEQASRMSR
+317 AEQASRMAR

-341 HLAPKERVDLR
+341 HLAPRERVDLR
-352 RVLVAGDPDELAQVF
+352 RVLMAVADSLEQRAEKRQMRIDVSMPDALPEVIGDRDELAQVF

-381 TAVEV
+381 MAVEV
-386 SAGVSTRRLA
+386 SAGTSPKRLA
-396 GTPAALVAILDHGE
+396 GGAAAVVAIRDHGE
-410 GILSE
+410 GIRTE

-423 FYRVDPARSRELGG
+423 FYRVDPARSREFGG

-455 LEIESELGEGSVFTV
+455 LEIESQLGEGSTFAV
-470 HLPVAEAAEPP
+470 HLPVAEPS
-481 RV
+481 